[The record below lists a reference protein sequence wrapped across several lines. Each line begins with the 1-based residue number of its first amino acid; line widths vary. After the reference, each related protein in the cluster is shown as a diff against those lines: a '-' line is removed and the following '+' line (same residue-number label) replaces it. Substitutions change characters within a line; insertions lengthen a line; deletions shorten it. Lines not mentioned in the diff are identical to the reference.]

1 MKKNCFITKLNNI
14 SDAFFIVV
22 LIHFSRI
29 IPINKHQASNLRRLN
44 LNWNERINTVD
55 SINKLFEHDIL
66 FSLTN
71 FTLRA
76 RIADPH
82 VLHHLLSM
90 LSSQCLYSFDV
101 IWSVG
106 SVISLSDTSK
116 ILSDTFQQLKGRV
129 PIELQVSL
137 EENWYYVRAVTVP
150 RMDKHLYVY
159 TYLHNTVHRYE

>member
-1 MKKNCFITKLNNI
+1 MN
-14 SDAFFIVV
+14 
-22 LIHFSRI
+22 
-29 IPINKHQASNLRRLN
+29 
-44 LNWNERINTVD
+44 VD
-55 SINKLFEHDIL
+55 SINELFELDVL
-66 FSLTN
+66 FSLTK
-71 FTLRA
+71 FSLSAEVDGSYVLQDLR
-76 RIADPH
+76 
-82 VLHHLLSM
+82 SM